1 MVQKGL
7 ADTIN
12 QSLLDVGVQGTTVHY
27 GVGTGVHERMGILGI
42 AVDVEREILSVLVP
56 LDQVDRIFERM
67 FLAGGLDT
75 PGMGY
80 IYVTPLLQAATY
92 IPPHLIDA

>member
-1 MVQKGL
+1 MLASLGQGGMVGDQHCCIGL
-7 ADTIN
+7 DGGGRIN
-12 QSLLDVGVQGTTVHY
+12 GH
-27 GVGTGVHERMGILGI
+27 
-42 AVDVEREILSVLVP
+42 LVP
-56 LDQVDRIFERM
+56 VDRIFERM

>member
-1 MVQKGL
+1 
-7 ADTIN
+7 
-12 QSLLDVGVQGTTVHY
+12 
-27 GVGTGVHERMGILGI
+27 
-42 AVDVEREILSVLVP
+42 VDVEREVLSVLVP
-56 LDQVDRIFERM
+56 SDQVDRIFERM
-67 FLAGGLDT
+67 FLAGRLDT